1 MWKRLLCKLGS
12 HDWSKPRTT
21 YISGSNVREFT
32 QYCKRCGKQKR
43 WIETV

>member
-21 YISGSNVREFT
+21 YISGSNVRELT
-32 QYCKRCGKQKR
+32 QYCRRCGKQKR